1 MRRHFLAAS
10 FCAADRLVSATHDGQ
25 RERSAENNIYA
36 IKCLMRQPQFFRM
49 ELFLPGSG
57 ETVDM
62 RSGKEADMV
71 LKQRGL
77 IRLSR

>member
-36 IKCLMRQPQFFRM
+36 IKCLMRQPLANQYND
-49 ELFLPGSG
+49 EILVSG
-57 ETVDM
+57 
-62 RSGKEADMV
+62 
-71 LKQRGL
+71 Q
-77 IRLSR
+77 